1 MKIVNYLKIN
11 LTIFLFSFF
20 NCIFAEKNIN
30 KTFTP
35 VGAEI
40 KESNEG
46 LIPEWNKYINNENL
60 ASNNNDFSDHFLNDS
75 PIEIIDKRNYIDYV
89 KVLPFGLSEL
99 VKKIDDFK
107 ISLYPTIRSADYP
120 DALKQRFKSVNQEF
134 DDTNLRLNN
143 LKVGD
148 LPFRFPK
155 SGEQIIWNHLLR
167 YQGGSIERK
176 FHTFVVNKDG
186 NFSKVGVWVKR
197 VYKTHMDKKEPNKL
211 FYALGKYFEPATLV
225 GDILLV
231 HENVD
236 QLKNSRK
243 SWIYNE
249 AQKRVRRAPDV
260 GYDAVGSGS
269 QGLITADQVDAYNG
283 APDRYEWK
291 LLGKKNLIV
300 PYNCYKLNNKSISYK
315 SIIKKGSVNFEF
327 MRYEYHRVWVI
338 EANLKSS
345 SSHIYSKRVFYVDED
360 SWSILVDESYSKNGD
375 LWRVAIHGMIQLQ
388 EQNFPWYRI
397 HIHHDL
403 INKKYYV
410 SGLDNEVK
418 KTMKIGFKGKLRQ
431 FQPNAL
437 RRMAAGR

>member
-155 SGEQIIWNHLLR
+155 SGEQIIWNHL
-167 YQGGSIERK
+167 
-176 FHTFVVNKDG
+176 
-186 NFSKVGVWVKR
+186 
-197 VYKTHMDKKEPNKL
+197 
-211 FYALGKYFEPATLV
+211 
-225 GDILLV
+225 
-231 HENVD
+231 
-236 QLKNSRK
+236 
-243 SWIYNE
+243 
-249 AQKRVRRAPDV
+249 
-260 GYDAVGSGS
+260 
-269 QGLITADQVDAYNG
+269 
-283 APDRYEWK
+283 
-291 LLGKKNLIV
+291 
-300 PYNCYKLNNKSISYK
+300 
-315 SIIKKGSVNFEF
+315 
-327 MRYEYHRVWVI
+327 
-338 EANLKSS
+338 
-345 SSHIYSKRVFYVDED
+345 
-360 SWSILVDESYSKNGD
+360 
-375 LWRVAIHGMIQLQ
+375 
-388 EQNFPWYRI
+388 
-397 HIHHDL
+397 
-403 INKKYYV
+403 
-410 SGLDNEVK
+410 
-418 KTMKIGFKGKLRQ
+418 
-431 FQPNAL
+431 
-437 RRMAAGR
+437 